1 VSTSQ
6 ECHSSERSEES
17 HDLNGVRSFTSF
29 RVTTSRSFSTAWEV
43 LKWNHRILYLGI
55 FQSEIKEGVEVCR
68 NSRYKISMEEYLA
81 ERSMLFN
88 AWSEFSCLDSM
99 GIAYQF
105 DGNKLLPIRLDKGPL

>member
-1 VSTSQ
+1 
-6 ECHSSERSEES
+6 
-17 HDLNGVRSFTSF
+17 
-29 RVTTSRSFSTAWEV
+29 
-43 LKWNHRILYLGI
+43 LK
-55 FQSEIKEGVEVCR
+55 FEIKEGVEVCR

-99 GIAYQF
+99 GIAHQF